1 MPILPAPFIVQVGA
15 NAHSQSGA
23 FSHDP
28 VPWLIA
34 RGWAATLVEP
44 QPGPANDLRQRYANN
59 PDVHV
64 VEAAICGDTS
74 AASVPLYFINGSRTL
89 GANESDVRCLGDVV
103 SGTASFSK
111 ALVMAHQRFYRYT
124 PSQCASCATR
134 LGRQLPPT
142 CMRRVYADN
151 LDVLQVRCAH
161 AGQLFGVNATGVD
174 RQAPPGSVSLLVVDA
189 EGEDDRV
196 VARMLA
202 ILGGEAPSV
211 LVYEQAHLRGSRRA
225 ALHSRLRAAGM
236 SLYNR
241 TGMRRAPK
249 GSTLSP
255 ASWAQIRHVL
265 ARIEPR
271 DNAAWVAGS

>member
-1 MPILPAPFIVQVGA
+1 MGLKSKLLTSGGRFFRKYFCIL
-15 NAHSQSGA
+15 
-23 FSHDP
+23 
-28 VPWLIA
+28 L
-34 RGWAATLVEP
+34 LVNVLLSSLNFGSP
-44 QPGPANDLRQRYANN
+44 TT
-59 PDVHV
+59 
-64 VEAAICGDTS
+64 I
-74 AASVPLYFINGSRTL
+74 PLYFINGSRTL

-211 LVYEQAHLRGSRRA
+211 LVYEQR
-225 ALHSRLRAAGM
+225 
-236 SLYNR
+236 
-241 TGMRRAPK
+241 
-249 GSTLSP
+249 
-255 ASWAQIRHVL
+255 
-265 ARIEPR
+265 
-271 DNAAWVAGS
+271 